1 VKKCLYKLLYTERLF
16 QGVILQKNESLDP
29 IDCRILSLLQQDCR
43 LSFSKVAEKTHV
55 SVGTAYNRV
64 KSLEAKGFVKG
75 YSLLLDSV
83 KLGYTLAAVIFVQ
96 ADGNYLTAAESEIA
110 RAENVLAVYDVTG
123 EFDAVVIAKFKN
135 REELNVFIKHLA
147 SAPYVKRT
155 STSVSLNVGKED
167 FRVNLPEMDI
177 PEVEKDK

>member
-1 VKKCLYKLLYTERLF
+1 
-16 QGVILQKNESLDP
+16 LQKNESLDP
-29 IDCRILSLLQQDCR
+29 VDCRILGVLQQDCR
-43 LSFSKVAEKTHV
+43 LSFSKVAEKTRV

-75 YSLLLDSV
+75 YSLILDSV
-83 KLGYTLAAVIFVQ
+83 KSGYTLTAVIFVQ
-96 ADGNYLTAAESEIA
+96 ADGNYLTATESEIA

-135 REELNVFIKHLA
+135 REELNIFIKRLA
-147 SAPYVKRT
+147 SAPHVKRT

-167 FRVNLPEMDI
+167 YRVNLPETDKSG
-177 PEVEKDK
+177 VEREK